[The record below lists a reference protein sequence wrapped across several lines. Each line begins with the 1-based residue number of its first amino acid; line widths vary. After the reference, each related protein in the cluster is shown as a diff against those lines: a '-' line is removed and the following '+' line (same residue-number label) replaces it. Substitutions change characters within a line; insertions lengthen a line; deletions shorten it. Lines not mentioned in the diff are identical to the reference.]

1 MNKPPLLTVKDL
13 RVSFSVL
20 RGLEQAYIQ
29 AVRGVSFE
37 LERGGILGIV
47 GESGSGKSVTTQAIP
62 ALLPKSA
69 KVSGSVRYEGKE
81 LTGLE
86 TESLRTYRGKK
97 IGMIYQE
104 PGRSYDPLQNMESVF
119 LETLRNSDP
128 AISREAAAE
137 KAAALLK
144 EVGLENGRERLS
156 NFPHQ
161 FSGGQLQR
169 IGIALALAQSC
180 ELLIADE
187 PTTALDV
194 TIQKQIVDLLKS
206 LRKTRQISIIFISHD
221 IDLVADISDRIMVMY
236 GGLVMEAANSTVI
249 AASPQHPYTRSLLAA
264 SPRFGSHYSRERLI
278 PIPGKVT
285 DPARPE
291 PGCPFAPRCAQARAE
306 CAQRVPEL
314 RIIEGPAGCDAVSG
328 GVTDSDTVVR
338 GDKNNRGTP
347 HEIRCVLYNQT
358 GGKA

>member
-1 MNKPPLLTVKDL
+1 MNKMPLLAVKDL
-13 RVSFSVL
+13 MVSFSVL

-69 KVSGSVRYEGKE
+69 QVSGSVRYEGKE

-86 TESLRTYRGKK
+86 TESLRGYRGKK

-137 KAAALLK
+137 KAASILS
-144 EVGLENGRERLS
+144 ETGLDNGRERLS

-206 LRKTRQISIIFISHD
+206 LRKRRQISIIFISHD

-236 GGLVMEAANSTVI
+236 GGLVMEAADSVTI
-249 AASPQHPYTRSLLAA
+249 AANPQHPYTRALLQA

-285 DPARPE
+285 DPAGPE
-291 PGCPFAPRCAQARAE
+291 PGCPFAPRCAQAQAE
-306 CAQRVPEL
+306 CAQGVPEL
-314 RIIEGPAGCDAVSG
+314 RILENHAGYGDADSKSSNSNTVDTGRPANQETS
-328 GVTDSDTVVR
+328 
-338 GDKNNRGTP
+338 
-347 HEIRCVLYNQT
+347 HEIRCVLFKQT
-358 GGKA
+358 GLKA